1 MVVVLSIIIII
12 IYSWEERVL
21 FVGTH
26 GIFFFII
33 KGAKESWVELFRL
46 FGVEWV
52 MLRRVIKLLVGW
64 RGQEGS
70 HDSLEVWRMAPM
82 WLIWSIWR
90 KQIAWIFEDCKIL
103 VVELKSIMFKSFY
116 TWMAEHIIVLIF

>member
-1 MVVVLSIIIII
+1 M
-12 IYSWEERVL
+12 L
-21 FVGTH
+21 FVGTC

-64 RGQEGS
+64 RGQVGS
-70 HDSLEVWRMAPM
+70 HDSLEV
-82 WLIWSIWR
+82 
-90 KQIAWIFEDCKIL
+90 
-103 VVELKSIMFKSFY
+103 
-116 TWMAEHIIVLIF
+116 